1 MSRLRRLLND
11 DIDSFDLR
19 SLALTAVALTLCLIA
34 VTVVQNERHLD
45 IDSSALVQ
53 EPFPAR

>member
-11 DIDSFDLR
+11 DIESFDLR
-19 SLALTAVALTLCLIA
+19 SLVLTAVVLTLCLIV

-45 IDSSALVQ
+45 LNSSALVQ
-53 EPFPAR
+53 EPAPPR